1 MRINQ
6 NISALNAWKN
16 LTATDVRMS
25 KSLERLSSGSRIN
38 RAADDAAGLAISEKM
53 RAQLR
58 GLGQAQRNAEDAI
71 SLLQTAEG
79 ALNETHGIL
88 QRVRELA
95 VQAANDT
102 LTDSDRSEIQKEMD
116 QLVAEVDRIA
126 TTTEFNTKKLLNG
139 SAGVATSTSDATKFG
154 SIEATGETGSGTIS
168 FSAATVAT
176 VAGVASTTTYANATT
191 VTAAA
196 NTITFNG
203 ESFSV
208 ASGATVQAVIDA
220 VNTKKNVTNVEA
232 YFDANALKLRTLS
245 SGSAAYIDVTT
256 AGGAGSA
263 FAGIATGKTS
273 GANAG
278 VTTADSGFAST
289 ASGNTVTVT
298 AGTYKGLKFDVKAA
312 VGSATTITVGANN
325 SLTMHVGANADQS
338 VSVAI
343 NSMTAS
349 MIGVNSL
356 SVATKTSANNAL
368 ATLDTAITTV
378 SSERAKIGA
387 IQNRLEHTIANL
399 GAASENMTAAES
411 RIRDVDMAQE
421 MAAFTRAQILMQAG
435 TAMMAQANQKPQ
447 SVLQLLK

>member
-79 ALNETHGIL
+79 AMNETHGIL

-95 VQAANDT
+95 VQAASDT
-102 LTDSDRSEIQKEMD
+102 LTNSDRSEIQKEMD

-191 VTAAA
+191 ATGAA

-245 SGSAAYIDVTT
+245 SGSAAYIDVTA
-256 AGGAGSA
+256 AGGVGSA

-273 GANAG
+273 GANAT
-278 VTTADSGFAST
+278 VTTAESGFAST

-298 AGTYKGLKFDVKAA
+298 AGAYKGLKFDVKAA

-325 SLTMHVGANADQS
+325 SLTMHVGANADQN

-356 SVATKTSANNAL
+356 SVATKTNANNAL
-368 ATLDTAITTV
+368 ATIDTAITTV